1 MKNVTARSVR
11 QGDVLLKPAAIPA
24 NAKRINLRPIALGE
38 KTGHHHS
45 LMTCTETPI
54 EDLVEMYEKDG
65 KTYVRVLGE
74 PAEVALVHQQ
84 HKAAPVAPAEY
95 VYIPQVEN
103 SDWGTRQVID

>member
-1 MKNVTARSVR
+1 MKAIR

-24 NAKRINLRPIALGE
+24 DAKRINLRPIALGE

-45 LMTCTETPI
+45 LMTCTETPV

-65 KTYVRVLGE
+65 QTYVRAL
-74 PAEVALVHQQ
+74 AEVSLVHQQ